1 MFFLVDR
8 LKSSDILTSA
18 FLVLSP
24 YYSDGTTDGVFF
36 RIEIIYVAD

>member
-24 YYSDGTTDGVFF
+24 YSSDGTTYSALFQDGKNV
-36 RIEIIYVAD
+36 Y